1 MEVRVQQMQEK
12 LTQQNIS
19 AAVLRLPENVVL
31 FSQYWPRNGF
41 SFVFIPAE
49 GDAWIIAPEGD
60 KQEPYQGTIKNVR
73 IFPWI
78 RIKDGNPYETLSTY
92 LQELAQQYGIKEKAK
107 IAVDNGADSIAPT
120 LCAGE
125 VLLPGPTTM
134 NMLKKAFNTEELI
147 PINAAINEIR
157 AIKTEADIEK
167 LQITNEIGI
176 QGLDHFS
183 KLTEKPRLREI
194 DIAAEVEAYIAKQAS
209 GYKGATYGRAWV
221 QISSGTRTADAWFV
235 GMISSSRKI
244 QEGEFVMLEMGVVVD
259 GYWADLTRT
268 TVVGEPN
275 EQQQKMFDVVKRAQ
289 AAGIQTV
296 RDGVM
301 VGEVD
306 AAGRKIIEAEGLGE
320 YFIHITGHGL
330 GFAYHEPLP
339 ILAPGSDQV
348 LKAGMVHSVEPG
360 VYIPDVGGVRQEAN
374 VLVTETGSRILGEA
388 V

>member
-73 IFPWI
+73 IFPWV
-78 RIKDGNPYETLSTY
+78 RIKDGNPYEILNTY
-92 LQELAQQYGIKEKAK
+92 LQELAQQYGIKENAK
-107 IAVDNGADSIAPT
+107 IAVDNGADAIAPT

-125 VLLPGPTTM
+125 VLLPGPTTI
-134 NMLKKAFNTEELI
+134 NMIKKAFNTEELI
-147 PINAAINEIR
+147 SINATINEIR
-157 AIKTEADIEK
+157 AIKMDADIEK
-167 LQITNEIGI
+167 LQITNELGI

-183 KLTEKPRLREI
+183 KLTEKPGLREI

-221 QISSGTRTADAWFV
+221 QISSGVKTADAWFV
-235 GMISSSRKI
+235 GMISSSRKV
-244 QEGEFVMLEMGVVVD
+244 QEGEFVMLEMGMVVD

-296 RDGVM
+296 RDGVT

-306 AAGRKIIEAEGLGE
+306 AAGRKIIETEGFGE
-320 YFIHITGHGL
+320 YFNHITGHGL
-330 GFAYHEPLP
+330 GFAYHETLP
-339 ILAPGSDQV
+339 ILAPRSDEV

-360 VYIPDVGGVRQEAN
+360 IYIPDVGGVRQEAN
-374 VLVTETGSRILGEA
+374 VLVMENGSRILGE
-388 V
+388 